1 MFPFFSFRFIQLVWR
16 SIFSLPQNPAHP
28 YNVTLV
34 SNIKILPPYFPGCI
48 PCLTLKPL
56 CPRSIYYVLCFPRG
70 NPTNRV
76 ISTRSFFIIDLP
88 TNNQENR
95 DWLEHWILA
104 RVSQYGSGVRL
115 CSSWHGGGLQEPP
128 LVSHILPRGFPTHSC
143 TKSLYQSITHIIGHK
158 LKFLFHTT
166 KKTQDRHRASVAS
179 EHNHSVLDR
188 STGTKE
194 QTIPLYFSFWGGW
207 CGEVGTWWLPA
218 KSAPPP
224 AAPDKSERRRTRQQ
238 LRSSVSLWSQ
248 IQVASDQVSL
258 QFKVG
263 KVVKVFKV
271 VMLVKVG
278 KVVKSS
284 KSRNKS
290 KHLKLFPVAA
300 CKWQGQWY

>member
-166 KKTQDRHRASVAS
+166 TKNSRQTPS
-179 EHNHSVLDR
+179 ECCIWAQSL
-188 STGTKE
+188 S
-194 QTIPLYFSFWGGW
+194 
-207 CGEVGTWWLPA
+207 
-218 KSAPPP
+218 
-224 AAPDKSERRRTRQQ
+224 
-238 LRSSVSLWSQ
+238 LRSQHGHKRTNNPLVLLLLGWVVRRSWDLMAPSQERTTTRGTGQKWKKADTATTSKLSFSLIADPGGQRPGEPPVQGGQGGQGVQGSH
-248 IQVASDQVSL
+248 
-258 QFKVG
+258 VG
-263 KVVKVFKV
+263 
-271 VMLVKVG
+271 
-278 KVVKSS
+278 
-284 KSRNKS
+284 
-290 KHLKLFPVAA
+290 
-300 CKWQGQWY
+300 